1 MSALSRKKTKTA
13 QILRK
18 LTCYIVNWS
27 VRQELKKYS
36 NGGGN
41 EIDLNPNLEKR
52 YPKERKKRVKNAISE
67 SQQQALIDN
76 FYKIMFGYQQ
86 QWFQAGQQ
94 YRIRNILKSRQIGA
108 TYYFA
113 LEALIDAL
121 QTGRNQ
127 IFLSASKKQAMQF
140 RSIFVILPA
149 KQRKW
154 I

>member
-1 MSALSRKKTKTA
+1 MVLRLSAGFEASLEARLCLLIAKEDKNGADFKE
-13 QILRK
+13 IDL
-18 LTCYIVNWS
+18 LH
-27 VRQELKKYS
+27 RQLERSARIKKYS

-94 YRIRNILKSRQIGA
+94 YRIRNILKSRQIGGNLLFC
-108 TYYFA
+108 T
-113 LEALIDAL
+113 
-121 QTGRNQ
+121 
-127 IFLSASKKQAMQF
+127 
-140 RSIFVILPA
+140 
-149 KQRKW
+149 
-154 I
+154 